1 MAKHVLLVDDE
12 TDFLEVMALRLES
25 RGFEITTAD
34 YAAKAMKILEEKPFD
49 AIVMDFQMPGMDGIS
64 ALKTIR
70 SNHADLKII
79 LLTAYATEDK
89 TDEALAAGA
98 SGFLEKPA
106 DLSRLARMIEDDQ

>member
-1 MAKHVLLVDDE
+1 MTKRVLLVDDE
-12 TDFLEVMALRLES
+12 TDFLEVMALRLEA

-34 YAAKAMKILEEKPFD
+34 YAAKALKVLDEKQFD

-64 ALKTIR
+64 ALKTIK

-79 LLTAYATEDK
+79 LLTAYATGDK
-89 TDEALAAGA
+89 TEEALAAGA

-106 DLSRLARMIEDDQ
+106 DLGVLTRIIEEGH